1 MTSSWID
8 AGYSSDVVAIDVL
21 LLLLLFLLAVVDS
34 PNVLGKDTADEDVTA
49 EAAAAAAYGLEDGPH
64 ADAEAAL
71 VR

>member
-1 MTSSWID
+1 
-8 AGYSSDVVAIDVL
+8 VL
-21 LLLLLFLLAVVDS
+21 LLLLLLLLVVVDS
-34 PNVLGKDTADEDVTA
+34 PNVLGKDAADEDVTA